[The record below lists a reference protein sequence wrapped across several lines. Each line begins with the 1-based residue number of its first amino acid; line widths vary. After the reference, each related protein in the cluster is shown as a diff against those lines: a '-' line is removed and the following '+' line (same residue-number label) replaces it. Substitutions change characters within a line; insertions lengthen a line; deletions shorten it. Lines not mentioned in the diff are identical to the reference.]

1 MGLLKCFDRRRHDI
15 PRMGFQARL
24 VRVRRPRPRH
34 LQALKEAASGS
45 RDAVPILARPLVN
58 QYMAMDFVLPW
69 PTRFERSRYRHCQ
82 LRSASMSR

>member
-1 MGLLKCFDRRRHDI
+1 MGLLKCFDRLRHDI
-15 PRMGFQARL
+15 PHMRYQARL

-34 LQALKEAASGS
+34 LHARDEAASGS

-58 QYMAMDFVLPW
+58 QLMAMDFVLPR